1 MKVYVPFE
9 FKMAGRVAVE
19 AKNAGEAFDKG
30 FSLIKN
36 LTRETLMK
44 KATPDW
50 DALDVNMDENLE
62 DEYGRAVF
70 IGYEE
75 C

>member
-1 MKVYVPFE
+1 MEVYVPFE
-9 FKMAGRVAVE
+9 FKMVGRVAVE

-30 FSLIKN
+30 FSSIKK

-44 KATPDW
+44 KAAPDW
-50 DALDVNMDENLE
+50 DTLDVNMDENLE

-70 IGYEE
+70 TGHEE

>member
-30 FSLIKN
+30 FYLIKN

-44 KATPDW
+44 RADPDW
-50 DALDVNMDENLE
+50 DTLDVNMDENLE
-62 DEYGRAVF
+62 DEYGIAVF
-70 IGYEE
+70 TGHEE